1 MISVTWYRHGHEARN
16 DYLRWSLVRLA
27 DAGRIAY
34 RERPQAAG
42 AEAGMSAGLVAH
54 EHRHTSVLSIEDG
67 PRRRLVAIDNEDGFT
82 HLQPFVDEVDA
93 YFCCPFTSAF
103 HREKS
108 FPDPL
113 PWQTEADVADYR
125 AQAARLV
132 ERHGDH
138 FDKVRPLVPTPTQ
151 MVVYESFT
159 PTERRGVLWAHRVRK
174 AAVWRADRELWR
186 HEMAAC
192 EARYRQM
199 TGYRALGLRH
209 DVVSRESLWGWP
221 ENRVALHERL
231 HGLAAAGRDVHA
243 QLTAPEPEALAGLS
257 EASRARLPAL
267 TAPMRLDE
275 PFEAAL
281 CSSRLAVFPTG
292 FHWGWRGI
300 TFVALCAGVPVLM
313 DRPTYEPYFP
323 WSEFD
328 VFTNEGRWETVGDL
342 LREIDEA
349 RWLAIKAHT
358 QRVFDARL
366 SPDAVGAY
374 LLGQFSDL
382 LTA

>member
-42 AEAGMSAGLVAH
+42 AEAGMSAGLIAH

-174 AAVWRADRELWR
+174 AALWDHLR
-186 HEMAAC
+186 
-192 EARYRQM
+192 EARRSGLAVLLVSADLEELIGLSDRLVVMLRGRLVAELDPSDTTPESLGSAM
-199 TGYRALGLRH
+199 TG
-209 DVVSRESLWGWP
+209 VS
-221 ENRVALHERL
+221 A
-231 HGLAAAGRDVHA
+231 
-243 QLTAPEPEALAGLS
+243 
-257 EASRARLPAL
+257 
-267 TAPMRLDE
+267 
-275 PFEAAL
+275 
-281 CSSRLAVFPTG
+281 
-292 FHWGWRGI
+292 
-300 TFVALCAGVPVLM
+300 
-313 DRPTYEPYFP
+313 
-323 WSEFD
+323 
-328 VFTNEGRWETVGDL
+328 
-342 LREIDEA
+342 
-349 RWLAIKAHT
+349 
-358 QRVFDARL
+358 
-366 SPDAVGAY
+366 
-374 LLGQFSDL
+374 
-382 LTA
+382 